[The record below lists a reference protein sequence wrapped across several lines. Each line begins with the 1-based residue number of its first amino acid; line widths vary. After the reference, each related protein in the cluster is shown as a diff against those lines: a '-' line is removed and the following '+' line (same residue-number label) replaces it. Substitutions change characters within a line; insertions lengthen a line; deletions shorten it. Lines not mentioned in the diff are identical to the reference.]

1 MMTFIGRRGIIAM
14 LGGVAAWPLTVHA
27 QRPAVPV
34 MGFLSSRSPDESKP
48 LADAFRAGL
57 RESGYVEGQN
67 VAIEYRWAEGKY
79 DRLPELAADLVRR
92 RVVVIATAGG
102 TVSALSA
109 KRATTTIPIVFIC
122 DDDPVKV
129 GLVPSLNRP
138 GGNVTGISQFTTL
151 LEAKRL
157 ELLHE
162 LLPNAT
168 VIAMLV
174 NPTYSDAET
183 QLRGAQEAARA
194 LGQEINVLKAAS
206 ESDFDAAF
214 ATLMQLRANA
224 LLVASDPFLISR
236 RHQLVA
242 LIARQAIPAIFQFR
256 EYVAA
261 GGLMSYGTRL
271 TDSYRQVG
279 VYAGRILGG
288 AKPADLPVVQST
300 KFEFVINLKT
310 AKALG
315 LEVPTSILLRADE
328 VIE

>member
-1 MMTFIGRRGIIAM
+1 MRRRQFIAL
-14 LGGVAAWPLTVHA
+14 LGGAAVTFPLAGRA
-27 QRPAVPV
+27 QQPAMPV
-34 MGFLSSRSPDESKP
+34 MGFLSSRSPDESKA
-48 LADAFRAGL
+48 LADAFRGGL
-57 RESGYVEGQN
+57 RESGYVDGQN
-67 VAIEYRWAEGKY
+67 AAIEYRWAEGQY
-79 DRLPELAADLVRR
+79 DRLAELAADLVRR
-92 RVVVIATAGG
+92 KVVVIATAGG
-102 TVSALSA
+102 TVSALAA
-109 KRATTTIPIVFIC
+109 KRATATIPIVFIC

-129 GLVPSLNRP
+129 GLVPSLSRP

-162 LLPNAT
+162 LLPNAR

-174 NPTYSDAET
+174 NPTYPDAET
-183 QLRGAQEAARA
+183 QLRGAQEAAGA

-214 ATLMQLRANA
+214 VKLAQLRADA

-242 LIARQAIPAIFQFR
+242 LIARQGIPAIYQFR
-256 EYVAA
+256 EYAVA

-271 TDSYRQVG
+271 RDSYRQVG

-288 AKPADLPVVQST
+288 AKPSDLPIVQST
-300 KFEFVINLKT
+300 KFEFVINLNT

-315 LEVPTSILLRADE
+315 LTIPPAILLRADE